1 MAAPGASTGPE
12 DFPARRADRLYIA
25 VLAALLL
32 LLTAASWHRWA
43 NIVVDAGLAMN
54 QPLRLLH
61 GERLYSGVYQLYG
74 PLPPYICA
82 WLYKLFGVSLNTLY
96 ATGFTCAALALALYY
111 WLARRLLAPTAA
123 ALASLLFLGLC
134 EFKLSGN
141 YIFPYT
147 YAADFAFVLNLAGL
161 ACLAQF
167 LHSRRRQWVLA
178 AGVAAGL
185 ALACKIEIGGAL
197 AVAAGTVLLL
207 QQPRRGR
214 ARLWFADLA
223 ALVVPALAILAAAY
237 AWALQY
243 ASGKQ
248 VVLDSYLLLYNLP
261 EPLRFYNRWR
271 AGLDHPLGSLLDMA
285 LAVVVCAL
293 IALLFLLVMRPRRT
307 RPLLIGV
314 AACLALLAAGA
325 LLHRHPWQSPLRAS
339 PLLVIL
345 LPLWLW
351 RRARPLQPRH
361 WLLIAFCV
369 DGLIS
374 MGRVILRVP
383 SGGVAGSFVIPVVL
397 LLWVWVMIEL
407 LPPLAPRH
415 AGAAPL
421 APWAKSARKAA
432 KFTPWRPAP
441 GKQRG
446 ADSTGLGLEGS
457 PARSSVKRVEWR
469 SHSGSRANQTPRML
483 QLVQGVLALAA
494 VVTVAGIGMRY
505 RRMNVVPLTTA
516 RGAVDLPP
524 QQAAAFQT
532 ALQFIA
538 AHTRPDEPI
547 LALPAGSALNFFTN
561 RPDPLRWDVL
571 IPGYLTPADERDA
584 IARLQATHTRYIF
597 LMNRPTDENG
607 ATAFG
612 RDYYPTLGGW
622 IQQHYRLL
630 QVIGPYPPGS
640 DPAIGPGPF
649 FIKIYNAR

>member
-1 MAAPGASTGPE
+1 
-12 DFPARRADRLYIA
+12 
-25 VLAALLL
+25 LAALLL

-147 YAADFAFVLNLAGL
+147 YAADFAFLLNLAGL

-167 LHSRRRQWVLA
+167 LHSRRRWWMLA
-178 AGVAAGL
+178 AGIAAGL

-207 QQPRRGR
+207 QPRRGR
-214 ARLWFADLA
+214 VRPWFADLA
-223 ALVVPALAILAAAY
+223 VLVLPALAILVAAY

-285 LAVVVCAL
+285 LAVGVCAL
-293 IALLFLLVMRPRRT
+293 IALLFLLVTKPRRT
-307 RPLLIGV
+307 RPLLMGV

-361 WLLIAFCV
+361 WLLMALCV
-369 DGLIS
+369 NGLIS

-397 LLWVWVMIEL
+397 LLWVWVMVEL
-407 LPPLAPRH
+407 LPPLA
-415 AGAAPL
+415 L
-421 APWAKSARKAA
+421 
-432 KFTPWRPAP
+432 RPA
-441 GKQRG
+441 
-446 ADSTGLGLEGS
+446 
-457 PARSSVKRVEWR
+457 
-469 SHSGSRANQTPRML
+469 RML

-494 VVTVAGIGMRY
+494 VVTVAGIGLRY

-547 LALPAGSALNFFTN
+547 LALPAGSALNFFTD

-649 FIKIYNAR
+649 FIKIYDAP